1 MVNLFLHAADG
12 KSTNSFFSPKLLH
25 CCSNTVLLYLLS
37 LQATLYA
44 FIFVGAHCRGLS
56 ESVMFASNCNYG
68 FDTYRNDIYCYI
80 CLVVCTKFR
89 ECYLI
94 RDIVQVIFTFGG
106 GGMSYDGFLLSW
118 FLSILY
124 HHCDLLNTDVWSPE
138 LSILA
143 MYFAAKYTLTV
154 IQSNLVLS

>member
-56 ESVMFASNCNYG
+56 ESVMFAYICNYG

-106 GGMSYDGFLLSW
+106 GG
-118 FLSILY
+118 
-124 HHCDLLNTDVWSPE
+124 C
-138 LSILA
+138 
-143 MYFAAKYTLTV
+143 LTTVFCYLDFCQFFTTIV
-154 IQSNLVLS
+154 IY